1 MHALEIYLLIDK
13 ELLPERVHLLM
24 KDIFLI
30 GLILLVVGG
39 ILTLVSMI
47 PEIRYVLYVPGGE
60 VGGMRLLGIILIVLG
75 LFFVIGAIK
84 NR

>member
-1 MHALEIYLLIDK
+1 
-13 ELLPERVHLLM
+13 M

-39 ILTLVSMI
+39 ILTLVSII
-47 PEIRYVLYVPGGE
+47 PGIQYVLYVRGIE
-60 VGGMRLLGIILIVLG
+60 VGEMLLLGIILIVLG

>member
-1 MHALEIYLLIDK
+1 
-13 ELLPERVHLLM
+13 
-24 KDIFLI
+24 
-30 GLILLVVGG
+30 
-39 ILTLVSMI
+39 
-47 PEIRYVLYVPGGE
+47 

>member
-1 MHALEIYLLIDK
+1 
-13 ELLPERVHLLM
+13 M

-30 GLILLVVGG
+30 GFILLVVGG
-39 ILTLVSMI
+39 ILTLVSII
-47 PEIRYVLYVPGGE
+47 PEIRYVLYVPGGA

>member
-30 GLILLVVGG
+30 GAR
-39 ILTLVSMI
+39 MHA
-47 PEIRYVLYVPGGE
+47 
-60 VGGMRLLGIILIVLG
+60 
-75 LFFVIGAIK
+75 F
-84 NR
+84 

>member
-13 ELLPERVHLLM
+13 ELLPERVYLLM

-39 ILTLVSMI
+39 ILTLVSII
-47 PEIRYVLYVPGGE
+47 PGIRYVLYVPGGV
-60 VGGMRLLGIILIVLG
+60 VGVMLLLGIILIVLG